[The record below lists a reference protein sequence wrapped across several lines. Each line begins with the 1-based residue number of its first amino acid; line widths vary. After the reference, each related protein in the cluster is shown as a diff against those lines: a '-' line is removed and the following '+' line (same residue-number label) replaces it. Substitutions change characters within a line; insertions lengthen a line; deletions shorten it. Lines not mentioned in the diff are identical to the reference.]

1 MLMVPMLGANPG
13 PLKTKNQHFLKA
25 PYINPLRGLYI
36 GAVKEVLH
44 CTEVVSVAKHL
55 TDKQKKRIIADY
67 ATLGNYSAVA
77 RKHGVSF
84 DTVKRVVM
92 RDPETMEK
100 AEQKK
105 AENTEAVLSH
115 LEKQAGKA
123 CDLIDLFMTYLE
135 QPQKLERANVRDL
148 ATALGI
154 VIDKF
159 TGTAAEVDK
168 LRAEIAKL
176 RGEQKQRE
184 VHPLVSDLV
193 AALKARQEGGHA
205 E

>member
-1 MLMVPMLGANPG
+1 M
-13 PLKTKNQHFLKA
+13 
-25 PYINPLRGLYI
+25 
-36 GAVKEVLH
+36 
-44 CTEVVSVAKHL
+44 AKHL

-77 RKHGVSF
+77 RKHGVSRN
-84 DTVKRVVM
+84 TVKSTVAA
-92 RDPETMEK
+92 DTETVGK
-100 AEQKK
+100 CQQKK
-105 AENTEAVLSH
+105 AENTEAVLFH
-115 LEKQAGKA
+115 LEKQVGKA

-159 TGTAAEVDK
+159 TGTAAGVDK

-193 AALKARQEGGHA
+193 AAVKARKDGGHA

>member
-1 MLMVPMLGANPG
+1 M
-13 PLKTKNQHFLKA
+13 K
-25 PYINPLRGLYI
+25 
-36 GAVKEVLH
+36 
-44 CTEVVSVAKHL
+44 
-55 TDKQKKRIIADY
+55 
-67 ATLGNYSAVA
+67 SAVA
-77 RKHGVSF
+77 A
-84 DTVKRVVM
+84 DAETVGKCQR
-92 RDPETMEK
+92 
-100 AEQKK
+100 KK
-105 AENTEAVLSH
+105 AENTEFVLSH

-176 RGEQKQRE
+176 RGEQKQQE
-184 VHPLVSDLV
+184 VHPLVSDLISAV
-193 AALKARQEGGHA
+193 KKNQEAGHA

>member
-1 MLMVPMLGANPG
+1 M
-13 PLKTKNQHFLKA
+13 
-25 PYINPLRGLYI
+25 
-36 GAVKEVLH
+36 
-44 CTEVVSVAKHL
+44 AKHL

-67 ATLGNYSAVA
+67 ATMGTYRAVA
-77 RKHGVSF
+77 RKYKISPA
-84 DTVKRVVM
+84 TVKSVVE
-92 RDPETMEK
+92 RDEETERK
-100 AEQKK
+100 CLQKK
-105 AENTEAVLSH
+105 AENTETVLAH
-115 LEKQAGKA
+115 LEKRAGKA

-135 QPQKLERANVRDL
+135 QPEKLQRANVRDL

-159 TGTAAEVDK
+159 TGTAAEVEK

-176 RGEQKQRE
+176 RGEQKQQE
-184 VHPLVSDLV
+184 VHPLVSDLA